1 MTALPQGQNL
11 CDVSVMTPLSF
22 LCAGLKLS
30 LAVLS
35 PEAKVRVRTLAARR
49 SLLRPMA
56 DGSPSLSVSA
66 TINIVERHAANKLPQ

>member
-11 CDVSVMTPLSF
+11 CDVSGMTPLSF

-35 PEAKVRVRTLAARR
+35 PEAKVRVRTLAARSCVQWLTDPR
-49 SLLRPMA
+49 LCRFQQP
-56 DGSPSLSVSA
+56 
-66 TINIVERHAANKLPQ
+66 